1 MEHSSQVVS
10 EERTGAAMEDVV
22 VEAAQFQPL
31 KGSAPVQPVGSMD
44 LLMDVTVTAIVELG
58 RSKMRIRDIL
68 QLGPGSIV
76 ELDCSAGEPVDLYV
90 NDRLIAKGE
99 VVVIDENFGFRV
111 IQVVTREERAAQP
124 L

>member
-10 EERTGAAMEDVV
+10 EERTGAAVEDVL
-22 VEAAQFQPL
+22 VEAVQFQPL
-31 KGSAPVQPVGSMD
+31 KGSSPVQPVASMD

-76 ELDCSAGEPVDLYV
+76 ELDRLAGEPVDLYV
-90 NDRLIAKGE
+90 NDRLVAKGE

-124 L
+124 